1 MRMVASVP
9 RFASLAKIIFIGGCI
24 TASCA
29 LLGMVYDSFAI
40 FTHFIGYFLGYS
52 VMIAVL
58 TFTTFFS
65 KRVWSPSKWRKGAVL
80 VVFLQALM
88 PLSLLIPNSSVQL
101 NNPEKFSIIWMNLHF
116 ETAAV
121 NELAQI
127 VKKRPSDIVVVAE
140 ARTNQLSEAFSDY
153 PFSREVKSAS
163 LYVFS
168 KFPLSDVTAVSN
180 DNDRD
185 FLVVEVRVKRRKF
198 TLLAAHVRWPT
209 YSEHAKTL
217 TNAARWATRSENA
230 IVMGDL
236 NSTPW
241 AAPFRRMLRDG
252 DLKHSRQGHGWLN
265 SWHIDRNKHFGLPID
280 HITYR
285 GQINSTNFELIET
298 EHSDHSAI
306 RGEYVLAGKL
316 TRKPRD

>member
-9 RFASLAKIIFIGGCI
+9 RFAALGKILFISSCVS
-24 TASCA
+24 ASCT

-40 FTHFIGYFLGYS
+40 FTHFICYFLAYS
-52 VMIAVL
+52 AATAAL
-58 TFTTFFS
+58 TFSKFFS
-65 KRVWSPSKWRKGAVL
+65 KRVWDPSKWRKCAVF
-80 VVFLQALM
+80 VVLIQALV
-88 PLSLLIPNSSVQL
+88 PLSLLIPNSTVEI
-101 NNPEKFSIIWMNLHF
+101 NNTEKFSVTWMNLHF
-116 ETAAV
+116 EAAAV
-121 NELAQI
+121 TELAQI
-127 VKKRPSDIVVVAE
+127 IDKQPSDIVVVAE
-140 ARTNQLSEAFSDY
+140 AQASQLTKAFSDY
-153 PFSREVKSAS
+153 PFSGEVASSS

-168 KFPLSDVTAVSN
+168 KFPLSKVTAVSN

-198 TLLAAHVRWPT
+198 TLIAAHVIWPI

-217 TNAARWATRSENA
+217 ANAEQWATRSENA
-230 IVMGDL
+230 IVMGDF

-252 DLKHSRQGHGWLN
+252 NLKHSRQGYGWLN
-265 SWHIDRNKHFGLPID
+265 SWHVDRNKHFGLPID

-285 GQINSTNFELIET
+285 GQINNTNFELIET
-298 EHSDHSAI
+298 KHSDHNAI

>member
-1 MRMVASVP
+1 MAASAP
-9 RFASLAKIIFIGGCI
+9 RFASLAKIIFISSCVTAGC
-24 TASCA
+24 T

-40 FTHFIGYFLGYS
+40 FTHFICYS
-52 VMIAVL
+52 LACSAAIVVL
-58 TFTTFFS
+58 TSTTFFA
-65 KRVWSPSKWRKGAVL
+65 RCVWSPPKWRKGAMF
-80 VVFLQALM
+80 VVFAQALV
-88 PLSLLIPNSSVQL
+88 PLSLLIPNGGVKL
-101 NNPEKFSIIWMNLHF
+101 NNPEKFSVTWMNLHY

-121 NELAQI
+121 NELVQI

-140 ARTNQLSEAFSDY
+140 ARIQQLAEAFSDY
-153 PFSREVKSAS
+153 PFSREVTSAS

-168 KFPLSDVTAVSN
+168 KFPLSKVTSVSN
-180 DNDRD
+180 NNDRD

-198 TLLAAHVRWPT
+198 TLLAAHVRWPI

-217 TNAARWATRSENA
+217 ANAAQWATRSENA
-230 IVMGDL
+230 IVLGDL

-252 DLKHSRQGHGWLN
+252 GLKHSRQGYGWLN
-265 SWHIDRNKHFGLPID
+265 SWHIDSDKHFGLPID

-285 GQINSTNFELIET
+285 GKINNTKFELIET

>member
-1 MRMVASVP
+1 MVASVP
-9 RFASLAKIIFIGGCI
+9 RFASLAKIIFISSCV

-40 FTHFIGYFLGYS
+40 FTHFMCYSLGYS
-52 VMIAVL
+52 AATAVL
-58 TFTTFFS
+58 TFTPFFAR
-65 KRVWSPSKWRKGAVL
+65 RVWSPSKWRKGAML
-80 VVFLQALM
+80 VVFLQALV
-88 PLSLLIPNSSVQL
+88 PLSLLIPNSSSSL
-101 NNPEKFSIIWMNLHF
+101 NNPEKFSVTWMNLHY

-121 NELAQI
+121 NELVQI
-127 VKKRPSDIVVVAE
+127 IKKRPSDIVVVAE
-140 ARTNQLSEAFSDY
+140 ARTHQLADTFSDY
-153 PFSREVKSAS
+153 PFSGEVKGAS

-168 KFPLSDVTAVSN
+168 KFPLSKAMVVSN
-180 DNDRD
+180 DNDHP
-185 FLVVEVRVKRRKF
+185 FLMVEVRVKRRKF
-198 TLLAAHVRWPT
+198 TLLAAHVTWPT

-217 TNAARWATRSENA
+217 ANAAQWARRSENA
-230 IVMGDL
+230 IVIGDF

-252 DLKHSRQGHGWLN
+252 DLRHSRQGHGWLN

-285 GQINSTNFELIET
+285 GQIDNTNFELIKT

>member
-9 RFASLAKIIFIGGCI
+9 RFAALVKIIFIGGCI
-24 TASCA
+24 AASCA

-40 FTHFIGYFLGYS
+40 FTHFIGYFLAYS
-52 VMIAVL
+52 AATAAL

-65 KRVWSPSKWRKGAVL
+65 RRVWAPSKWRKWAVF
-80 VVFLQALM
+80 VVFVQALV
-88 PLSLLIPNSSVQL
+88 PLSLLIPNSSVEL
-101 NNPEKFSIIWMNLHF
+101 NNPEKFSVTWMNLHF

-127 VKKRPSDIVVVAE
+127 IEKRPSDIVVVAE
-140 ARTNQLSEAFSDY
+140 AQTSQLADAFSDY
-153 PFSREVKSAS
+153 PFSKEVKSAS

-168 KFPLSDVTAVSN
+168 RFPLSEVTAVSN

-198 TLLAAHVRWPT
+198 TLLAAHVRWPI

-217 TNAARWATRSENA
+217 ANAAQWATRSENA

-252 DLKHSRQGHGWLN
+252 DLRHSRQGHGLLN
-265 SWHIDRNKHFGLPID
+265 SWHIDSDKHFGLPID

-285 GQINSTNFELIET
+285 GQINNTNFELIET

-306 RGEYVLAGKL
+306 RGEYVLSGKL

>member
-1 MRMVASVP
+1 MVASVP
-9 RFASLAKIIFIGGCI
+9 RFASLAKIIFISSCVA
-24 TASCA
+24 ASCT
-29 LLGMVYDSFAI
+29 LLGMAYDSFAI
-40 FTHFIGYFLGYS
+40 FTHFICYFLGYS
-52 VMIAVL
+52 AAIAVL
-58 TFTTFFS
+58 TFTTFFAR
-65 KRVWSPSKWRKGAVL
+65 RVWSPSKWRKGAVF
-80 VVFLQALM
+80 VVFVQALV
-88 PLSLLIPNSSVQL
+88 PLSLLIPNRSVEL
-101 NNPEKFSIIWMNLHF
+101 NNPEKFSVTWMNLHY

-121 NELAQI
+121 NELVEI

-140 ARTNQLSEAFSDY
+140 ARTQQLAEAFSDY
-153 PFSREVKSAS
+153 PFSREVTSAS

-168 KFPLSDVTAVSN
+168 KFPLSKVTSVSN

-198 TLLAAHVRWPT
+198 TLLAAHVRWPI

-217 TNAARWATRSENA
+217 ANAAQWATRSENA
-230 IVMGDL
+230 IVLGDL

-252 DLKHSRQGHGWLN
+252 DLKHSRQGYGWLN
-265 SWHIDRNKHFGLPID
+265 SWHIDSDKHFGLPID

-285 GQINSTNFELIET
+285 GQINNTNFELIET

>member
-9 RFASLAKIIFIGGCI
+9 RFASLAKIIFISSCV
-24 TASCA
+24 TACCA

-40 FTHFIGYFLGYS
+40 FTHFICYFLGYS
-52 VMIAVL
+52 AATAVL
-58 TFTTFFS
+58 TFTTFFAR
-65 KRVWSPSKWRKGAVL
+65 RVWEPSKWRKGAVL
-80 VVFLQALM
+80 VLFLQALV
-88 PLSLLIPNSSVQL
+88 PLSLLLPNRSVEL
-101 NNPEKFSIIWMNLHF
+101 NNPEKFSVTWMNLHF

-121 NELAQI
+121 NELVQI
-127 VKKRPSDIVVVAE
+127 IDKQPSDIVVVAE
-140 ARTNQLSEAFSDY
+140 AQASQLADAFSDY
-153 PFSREVKSAS
+153 PFSKEVKSAS
-163 LYVFS
+163 LHVYS
-168 KFPLSDVTAVSN
+168 KFPLSDVTAVIN

-198 TLLAAHVRWPT
+198 TLLAAHVGWPI

-217 TNAARWATRSENA
+217 ANAAQWATRSENA
-230 IVMGDL
+230 IVMGDF

-252 DLKHSRQGHGWLN
+252 DLRHSRQGHGLLN

-285 GQINSTNFELIET
+285 GQINNTNFELIET